1 MQKSERPQF
10 VKLGRAEFRSQG
22 FELVGLIRD
31 EAVQTQTYH
40 EPGNGV
46 TTREQL
52 PWRLTTTTTT
62 HRNRQGNR
70 KEKEKINK
78 KRKTNPRE
86 TNKTMPRMSEQ
97 PERKEKQSNVQ
108 REELKV
114 RERGNILRQTF
125 THNNN
130 NKTIF
135 R

>member
-1 MQKSERPQF
+1 M
-10 VKLGRAEFRSQG
+10 
-22 FELVGLIRD
+22 VGLIRD
-31 EAVQTQTYH
+31 EAVHTQTYH

-52 PWRLTTTTTT
+52 SWRLTTTTT

-86 TNKTMPRMSEQ
+86 TNKTMPRMSER
-97 PERKEKQSNVQ
+97 PERRRGEERKTKQGLVKNS
-108 REELKV
+108 KS
-114 RERGNILRQTF
+114 ERGEILRQTF

-130 NKTIF
+130 KTIF

>member
-10 VKLGRAEFRSQG
+10 VKLGRAEYRSLG
-22 FELVGLIRD
+22 FELVELIRD

-52 PWRLTTTTTT
+52 PWRLTTTTT

-78 KRKTNPRE
+78 RKTNPRE
-86 TNKTMPRMSEQ
+86 TNK
-97 PERKEKQSNVQ
+97 
-108 REELKV
+108 
-114 RERGNILRQTF
+114 
-125 THNNN
+125 NNAKN
-130 NKTIF
+130 E
-135 R
+135 